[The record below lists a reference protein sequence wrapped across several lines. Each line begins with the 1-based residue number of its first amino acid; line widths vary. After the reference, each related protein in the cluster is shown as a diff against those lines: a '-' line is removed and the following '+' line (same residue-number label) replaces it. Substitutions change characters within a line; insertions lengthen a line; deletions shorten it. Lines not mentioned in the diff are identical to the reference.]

1 MLSLPCSSSV
11 PNLFPSSRNT
21 SLSLCIF
28 HVFLCFAFPPAA
40 FHFFSPSFFTQE
52 TISLSLATLQ
62 QNQAKLFYTND
73 LQHRN
78 ACSKSM
84 CSHDLVMKKKK
95 KLTSKETVRS
105 LGSPWYLG
113 LSAFS
118 SHLFNVASA
127 SETLLNQH
135 KCLSFSKSC

>member
-1 MLSLPCSSSV
+1 MHISALQGHDACFLSFSWDLLFFLISSPISLHSQLLLLSLPCSSSV
-11 PNLFPSSRNT
+11 PNLFPSSRNM

-84 CSHDLVMKKKK
+84 CSHDLVMKK
-95 KLTSKETVRS
+95 
-105 LGSPWYLG
+105 
-113 LSAFS
+113 
-118 SHLFNVASA
+118 N
-127 SETLLNQH
+127 
-135 KCLSFSKSC
+135 